1 MLSAL
6 QWLKCCHPERLTGAL
21 LRQPAEVAGLFLQA
35 AGRCFLLRAGV
46 ILLQPLQFAPLILV
60 VQSLRPRVLPEGRP
74 EHGASDAQPVVL
86 VAVTAP
92 SAFRAVRQA
101 HCQLGVEHP
110 AGRSHTGFSAYQVRV
125 QIGRQ
130 DLLRPLGYHHHH
142 PVAAAVG

>member
-1 MLSAL
+1 M
-6 QWLKCCHPERLTGAL
+6 

-60 VQSLRPRVLPEGRP
+60 VPSLRPKMLPEGRP

-92 SAFRAVRQA
+92 LAFRAVHQA
-101 HCQLGVEHP
+101 HCHLGVEHP
-110 AGRSHTGFSAYQVRV
+110 AGRFHTGFSVYQVRV

-130 DLLRPLGYHHHH
+130 DLLRLLGYRRRH